1 MGWDVPIRGKE
12 VWVTPGFA
20 EQWAE
25 QLMFAEV
32 GTIRS
37 PMWDTGQEIPPRY
50 PPRDD
55 WGLGFGTEPGFAT
68 QMPFKGSI

>member
-1 MGWDVPIRGKE
+1 
-12 VWVTPGFA
+12 
-20 EQWAE
+20 
-25 QLMFAEV
+25 MFAEV
-32 GTIRS
+32 GTNRS